1 MLNTEESIL
10 LEKGC
15 GYLTVGV
22 RNELHHFTLKYL
34 TMTYEAYFI
43 L

>member
-1 MLNTEESIL
+1 MLNTEVFKL
-10 LEKGC
+10 LEKGW
-15 GYLTVGV
+15 GYLTVEV
-22 RNELHHFTLKYL
+22 KNDLHHFTLKYL

>member
-1 MLNTEESIL
+1 MLNTEVFKF
-10 LEKGC
+10 LEKGY

-22 RNELHHFTLKYL
+22 KNDLHHFTLKYL